1 MAKFDIDA
9 KEALAEIKSLVQ
21 QMKALKKV
29 INSVKND
36 SEGSYDEVTSSVKR
50 LKKELSDLT
59 NKKKYLEAILKKEQ
73 ATQKKATKATRKS
86 TKATDKDTRATR
98 KNSKAKN
105 RATKNTKKATKANKS
120 LALSL
125 RTLLKG
131 YGAFAGV
138 NFLREILIQTYEQ
151 IKSLDSLRFAL
162 KLLNENVVDYNN
174 ANRFMLDITSK
185 FGAELIPT
193 TNRFIKFSAAAK
205 NSGLS
210 LRETENIFKSM
221 TKAGGALGLQT
232 DELSGIYL
240 ALEQMLSKG
249 KVTTEELRR
258 QLGERLPGAFGIMA
272 ASLGVTLPKLD
283 DMLRKGEVLSA
294 EVLPDFADAVEVAF
308 GIDKV
313 EKIDTLVAAENRL
326 TTAWQNFVKT
336 VTGSESVITKSIE
349 GILNTISTAADSL
362 TWVFGGQ
369 ETHLEYQI
377 TQAQDMVLKSLRKY
391 AKDRIEI
398 TTKSSRDDLAIEKDL
413 AKQKSL
419 LASTGDLRTRA
430 VIKKEIN
437 ELKKELIEYNKLLKE
452 TEVQIG
458 KENFKDMVAPYE
470 EALEKYNKI
479 IKDFEEVS
487 SGKKV
492 KGLFN
497 QEDLDAAEA
506 ELAVATAY
514 YNVYR
519 KFVDESEVNSG
530 NSGESGSK
538 KASKYLKD
546 VDDLNKK
553 FAISILETR
562 IENNEAL
569 INSDKTTFEEKIKLT
584 KQNNNDLLIIAEL
597 QKDIEI
603 EKAEQKEKDK
613 IAAIKKAQKEGRTFE
628 GNDPDEQI
636 LDLQKQKNTAIEIAE
651 EKLSKKIISINKST
665 YDEINNIIKDSRDQ
679 YVQAAQD
686 KYNLEIIAAKE
697 AFDLSKKTAQDEE
710 ILQNKLKRISI
721 EKANAMI
728 DAQIAIREAI
738 LSTEDISDDAIA
750 KLIMEINE
758 LKASKQQLIEGND
771 DLLELEEDFWNDFLY
786 MIAEMSASAGNLID
800 SLHQRKIENINAEI
814 EAEKRKYDKLISL
827 AENDAEQQ
835 KTLRR
840 NKDEAIQ
847 KLERKRLKE
856 EQKQAKARKAF
867 AIADVGISLAQG
879 IMRIWSTHA
888 NNPIMAGILTGL
900 ITATAAL
907 QTAAIIAE
915 PIPQYKDGGEIK
927 KDEIAMINDG
937 GKKEYVKRGN
947 SILTTNNK
955 NAIVNL
961 KENDTVYKDYDDMI
975 NKELLKPNNIGSIKA
990 KEPDFNKLFLGIN
1003 SSIIKGF
1010 KKAKVN
1016 SIVNIVQN
1024 NNDEYRNKLSRW

>member
-21 QMKALKKV
+21 QMKALQKV

-36 SEGSYDEVTSSVKR
+36 SEGSYDEITASVKR
-50 LKKELSDLT
+50 LKKELYNLT
-59 NKKKYLEAILKKEQ
+59 NKKKYLESILKKQEAAQ
-73 ATQKKATKATRKS
+73 KGATSAIN
-86 TKATDKDTRATR
+86 KDTVATR
-98 KNSKAKN
+98 KNSKEKN
-105 RATKNTKKATKANKS
+105 KAIKNTKNATKANNT
-120 LALSL
+120 LLLSL
-125 RTLLKG
+125 RTLFKG
-131 YGAFAGV
+131 YGAFAGI
-138 NFLREILIQTYEQ
+138 NFLREIAIQTYEQ

-174 ANRFMLDITSK
+174 ANRFMLDITAK

-210 LRETENIFKSM
+210 LRETENIFRSM

-232 DELSGIYL
+232 DELSGVYL

-283 DMLRKGEVLSA
+283 EMLRKGEVLSA

-336 VTGSESVITKSIE
+336 VTGSESIINKSISK
-349 GILNTISTAADSL
+349 ILNVISTVADSF
-362 TWVFGGQ
+362 TWNFGGQ
-369 ETHLEYQI
+369 KVRLEASI
-377 TQAQDMVLKSLRKY
+377 VEAEEMVLKSLRGY
-391 AKDRIEI
+391 AQERIKI
-398 TTKSSRDDLAIEKDL
+398 ITKSNRDYLAIEKDL
-413 AKQKSL
+413 AEKISL
-419 LASTGDLRTRA
+419 LDKTGDLNSRSI
-430 VIKKEIN
+430 IKEEIN
-437 ELKKELIEYNKLLKE
+437 ELRKELIEYNKLVKK
-452 TEVQIG
+452 TEVEIG
-458 KENFKDMVAPYE
+458 KENFKDMIEPYQ
-470 EALEKYNKI
+470 EALEKYNKV
-479 IKDFEEVS
+479 IKDFDEVS

-497 QEDLDAAEA
+497 QDDLEKARA
-506 ELAVATAY
+506 ELAVATAF

-519 KFVDESEVNSG
+519 KFVDDSKLNSG
-530 NSGESGSK
+530 NSKGEGTK
-538 KASKYLKD
+538 KISKYLKD
-546 VDDLNKK
+546 VDDLNKQ
-553 FAISILETR
+553 FAISVLETR
-562 IENNEAL
+562 VNTNKAL
-569 INSDKTTFEEKIKLT
+569 IESDKTTFEEKIKLT
-584 KQNNNDLLIIAEL
+584 KQNNNDLLVIAEL

-603 EKAEQKEKDK
+603 EKAEQTEKDK
-613 IAAIKKAQKEGRTFE
+613 IEAIRKAQKEGRTFE
-628 GNDPDEQI
+628 GNDPNQQI
-636 LDLQKQKNTAIEIAE
+636 LDLQEQKDTAIKIAE

-665 YDEINNIIKDSRDQ
+665 YDEINNIIKDSQDQ

-697 AFDLSKKTAQDEE
+697 AFDLSKKTAEDEK

-721 EKANAMI
+721 DKANAMI
-728 DAQIAIREAI
+728 DAQIAIRESI
-738 LSTEDISDDAIA
+738 LNTEDLSDDAIA

-771 DLLELEEDFWNDFLY
+771 DLLNLEEQFWNDFLS
-786 MIAEMSASAGNLID
+786 MIAEMSASVGALID

-814 EAEKRKYDKLISL
+814 EAEKRKYDKLILL

-847 KLERKRLKE
+847 ELERKRLKE
-856 EQKQAKARKAF
+856 EQKQAKARKQF

-879 IMRIWSTHA
+879 IMRIWSQYA
-888 NNPIMAGILTGL
+888 SNPIMAGVLTGL

-961 KENDTVYKDYDDMI
+961 KKNDTVYKDYDDMI
-975 NKELLKPNNIGSIKA
+975 NKELLKPNNIGSIKT

-1016 SIVNIVQN
+1016 NIVNIVQN